1 MRVVAVRA
9 FHQPFLHLVVEWHVE
24 LRLGVGVAL
33 EAKLGLLNLEQL
45 LACLAV
51 VNAVATDAAHVVLA
65 VRGAFEV
72 RMLSLVAA
80 QTALIDLLRRR
91 LGRIEDLRDI
101 PSTVDV
107 SFACSMAAF
116 ACHARLSVHL
126 RQLGVRI

>member
-45 LACLAV
+45 LTCLAM
-51 VNAVATDAAHVVLA
+51 VNAVAADAAHIVLA
-65 VRGAFEV
+65 MRGAFEV
-72 RMLSLVAA
+72 GMLPLVAA
-80 QTALIDLLRRR
+80 QTPRVNLLRRR

-116 ACHARLSVHL
+116 ACHASLSMHL
-126 RQLGVRI
+126 RELGVRI